1 MTVLFVLTD
10 WKLGGNLDMH
20 YDAVGK
26 YLIILLLAQL
36 LVSVTTA
43 DRKAQQVLQ
52 SSSLNIA

>member
-1 MTVLFVLTD
+1 
-10 WKLGGNLDMH
+10 MH